1 MFKENYINKFKD
13 LPESLR
19 QFIGL
24 NNYNAYSDFI
34 F

>member
-13 LPESLR
+13 LPEVSKT
-19 QFIGL
+19 IYWP